1 MKVGVI
7 GCGYWGKIIINNL
20 ISLGYEDLVLCDR
33 KDVLDSI
40 NIGRKFESVEDYKDV
55 KCDKVFV
62 LTPSSEHYDVCRFF
76 LEKKID
82 VFCEKVLTTD
92 VESSSKLYG
101 LARLNE
107 CNLFVD
113 WIFTFNKQINDLKN
127 IYQSGKLGRIKHAT
141 MNRQNFGPV
150 RFDVG
155 AKIDLASHDVS
166 ILFHVFNQDLVKA
179 SWNCYKRDSSSK
191 QNDSTAGVLQF
202 QDFTSLINVSWQYS
216 KKDRMC
222 YFDFE
227 KGFVT
232 WDDTKKKLLVESDIA
247 ITTDDKVETSPL
259 HESINNFLNNKDFDY
274 SQQEKITL
282 NTIGALK

>member
-1 MKVGVI
+1 
-7 GCGYWGKIIINNL
+7 
-20 ISLGYEDLVLCDR
+20 
-33 KDVLDSI
+33 
-40 NIGRKFESVEDYKDV
+40 
-55 KCDKVFV
+55 
-62 LTPSSEHYDVCRFF
+62 
-76 LEKKID
+76 
-82 VFCEKVLTTD
+82 
-92 VESSSKLYG
+92 
-101 LARLNE
+101 
-107 CNLFVD
+107 
-113 WIFTFNKQINDLKN
+113 
-127 IYQSGKLGRIKHAT
+127 

-232 WDDTKKKLLVESDIA
+232 WDDTKKKLLVESDVA